1 MRRLS
6 TSLLLAALSAAA
18 VVVATGGPGEAAS
31 RNAGTSAALD
41 DMGQDISTATTEVNR
56 FWARH
61 WGDFFDG
68 RYSRP
73 KIVGGY
79 SRSGKLPPYCGNKR
93 VSYNNA
99 FYCPSGDY
107 ITWDIDLLKSGY
119 RSGDA
124 WVYLVIAHEWGHAVQ
139 ARIDPSLRWRGRE
152 LQADCLAGAALFGAA
167 EDGALEF
174 EEGDVDELVAAF
186 DRLGDRTPW
195 TKESDHGTPAQ
206 RLSAF
211 NRGADGGVDGCL
223 PD

>member
-1 MRRLS
+1 MSSSWRPVAPARR
-6 TSLLLAALSAAA
+6 
-18 VVVATGGPGEAAS
+18 
-31 RNAGTSAALD
+31 
-41 DMGQDISTATTEVNR
+41 
-56 FWARH
+56 H
-61 WGDFFDG
+61 
-68 RYSRP
+68 
-73 KIVGGY
+73 
-79 SRSGKLPPYCGNKR
+79 KR

-99 FYCPSGDY
+99 FYCRPRDY

-124 WVYLVIAHEWGHAVQ
+124 WVYLVIAHEWGHAIQ
-139 ARIDPSLRWRGRE
+139 ARLDPSLVWRGRE

-167 EDGALEF
+167 ENGALEF

-186 DRLGDRTPW
+186 DRLGDKTPW

-211 NRGADGGVDGCL
+211 NRGADGGVEGCL